1 MIRHN
6 PHGPDR
12 SSTETGHDKGES
24 GHPRA
29 MGRHIWRLF
38 PFVRPYKKRV
48 ATGLTANILARAF
61 DLLPILVVGQAVDKL
76 ADSMSGQGNTQPII
90 FLWYGLIILAT
101 FLGLALFQSISDYSW
116 DTLAQKVRHDLRVNI
131 YDHLQ
136 KLDYSFFD
144 ERQTGDLMSVV
155 SNDVDNLENFL
166 SDATTSMVRI
176 TITFAGTLSILLF
189 LDWRLALLLFFPL
202 PFAFLAIRFFVTRVH
217 PQYKRARKAVG
228 DMNAILENN
237 IQGMGVIQAYTAQ
250 TEQSVRIQ
258 NQSAEYRDATIA
270 AAGERAR
277 FIPMIYAIAGTSY
290 ATLIGG
296 GAYLT
301 FTGFGPSIGD
311 YTSFVLY
318 AMRLIMPLFVF
329 GMLINQVQRS
339 EASAQRITDL
349 LETEPVIW
357 DKPGAT
363 HLQKPPSSIEF
374 KNVHFAYPGRK
385 PVIHG
390 VNLTLEKGKVI
401 GVVGPTGAGKS
412 TLVKLLLRYYDS
424 TKGQILVDGCP
435 LPGIAVDSWR
445 QHIGYVSQ
453 DAFLFT
459 GTVAE
464 NLLLG
469 RPGASFEEIQ
479 KAADIAGAKDF
490 IEDLPEGYET
500 TVGERGMKLSGGQR
514 QRISLAR
521 AVLRNPSILLLD
533 EATSAVDTRTEE
545 AIQENLHRFREGRAT
560 LAVAHRLST
569 VLKSDEIL
577 VLVDGL
583 VVERG
588 DHQSLLRDGGVYA
601 DLWAVQSGHADEAN
615 HNNAIIQRTADSPGE
630 NPGDNL

>member
-1 MIRHN
+1 
-6 PHGPDR
+6 
-12 SSTETGHDKGES
+12 
-24 GHPRA
+24 
-29 MGRHIWRLF
+29 
-38 PFVRPYKKRV
+38 V
-48 ATGLTANILARAF
+48 AAGLGANVLARAF
-61 DLLPILVVGQAVDKL
+61 DLLPILVVGKAVDQL
-76 ADSMSGQGNTQPII
+76 AASVSGQSSAQPII

-101 FLGLALFQSISDYSW
+101 FLGLALFQSTSDYAW
-116 DTLAQKVRHDLRVNI
+116 DTLAQKVRHDLRVNL
-131 YDHLQ
+131 YDQLQ

-144 ERQTGDLMSVV
+144 ERQTGDLMSVL
-155 SNDVDNLENFL
+155 SNDVDNLESFL
-166 SDATTSMVRI
+166 SDSITSMVRI
-176 TITFAGTLSILLF
+176 TITFAGTFAVLLY
-189 LDWRLALLLFFPL
+189 LDWRLALLLFIPL
-202 PFAFLAIRFFVTRVH
+202 PFALLAIRFFVTRVA
-217 PQYKRARKAVG
+217 PQYRRARKAVG

-250 TEQSVRIQ
+250 ADQSERVQ
-258 NQSAEYRDATIA
+258 NQSAEYRDAA
-270 AAGERAR
+270 VGAAGARVR
-277 FIPMIYAIAGTSY
+277 FIPLIYAIAGISY

-301 FTGFGPSIGD
+301 FIGYGPSIGD

-349 LETEPVIW
+349 LEIKPVMR
-357 DKPGAT
+357 DKPGAVR
-363 HLQKPPSSIEF
+363 LQKLPTSIEF
-374 KNVHFAYPGRK
+374 KDVHFAYPGRK

-390 VNLTLEKGKVI
+390 VDFTLERGKVI

-412 TLVKLLLRYYDS
+412 TLVKLLLRYYDA
-424 TKGQILVDGCP
+424 TNGQVTVDGHP
-435 LPGIAVDSWR
+435 LSDIVVDSWR

-453 DAFLFT
+453 EAFLFT

-469 RPGASFEEIQ
+469 RPDATFDEMVEAAS
-479 KAADIAGAKDF
+479 IAGAKEF
-490 IEDLPEGYET
+490 IESLPESYET
-500 TVGERGMKLSGGQR
+500 AVGERGMKLSGGQR

-521 AVLRNPSILLLD
+521 AVLRNPSVLVLD

-545 AIQENLHRFREGRAT
+545 VIQENLHKFREGRAT

-583 VVERG
+583 VLERG
-588 DHQSLLRDGGVYA
+588 DHKSLLTAGGVYA
-601 DLWAVQSGHADEAN
+601 DLWAVQSGHAEEAN
-615 HNNAIIQRTADSPGE
+615 HNAFREGIRG
-630 NPGDNL
+630 

>member
-1 MIRHN
+1 
-6 PHGPDR
+6 
-12 SSTETGHDKGES
+12 
-24 GHPRA
+24 
-29 MGRHIWRLF
+29 MGRQIWRLL
-38 PFVRPYKKRV
+38 PFVRPYRKRV
-48 ATGLTANILARAF
+48 AAGLGANVLARAF
-61 DLLPILVVGQAVDKL
+61 DLLPILVVGKAVDQL
-76 ADSMSGQGNTQPII
+76 TASVSGQSSTQPII

-101 FLGLALFQSISDYSW
+101 FLGLALFQSTSDYAW
-116 DTLAQKVRHDLRVNI
+116 DTLAQKVRHDLRVNL
-131 YDHLQ
+131 YDQLQ

-144 ERQTGDLMSVV
+144 ERQTGDLMSVL
-155 SNDVDNLENFL
+155 SNDVDNLESFL
-166 SDATTSMVRI
+166 SDSITSMVRI
-176 TITFAGTLSILLF
+176 TITFAGTFAVLLY
-189 LDWRLALLLFFPL
+189 LDWRLALLLFIPL
-202 PFAFLAIRFFVTRVH
+202 PFALLAIRFFVTRVA
-217 PQYKRARKAVG
+217 PQYRRARKAVG

-250 TEQSVRIQ
+250 ADQSERVQ
-258 NQSAEYRDATIA
+258 NQSAEYRDAAVGA
-270 AAGERAR
+270 AVARVR
-277 FIPMIYAIAGTSY
+277 FIPLIYAIAGISY

-301 FTGFGPSIGD
+301 FIGYGPSIGD

-349 LETEPVIW
+349 LETKPVMR
-357 DKPGAT
+357 DKPGAVL
-363 HLQKPPSSIEF
+363 LQKSPMSIEF
-374 KNVHFAYPGRK
+374 KDVHFAYPGRK

-390 VNLTLEKGKVI
+390 VDLTLERGKVI

-412 TLVKLLLRYYDS
+412 TLVKLLLRYYDA
-424 TKGQILVDGCP
+424 TNGQVTVDGHS
-435 LPGIAVDSWR
+435 LSDIAVDSWR

-453 DAFLFT
+453 EAFLFT

-469 RPGASFEEIQ
+469 QPDATFDEMVEAAS
-479 KAADIAGAKDF
+479 IAGAKEF
-490 IEDLPEGYET
+490 IESLPEGYET
-500 TVGERGMKLSGGQR
+500 AVGERGMKLSGGQR

-521 AVLRNPSILLLD
+521 AVLRNPSVLVLD

-583 VVERG
+583 VLERG
-588 DHQSLLRDGGVYA
+588 DHQSLLNAGGVYA
-601 DLWAVQSGHADEAN
+601 DLWAVQSGHADEMN
-615 HNNAIIQRTADSPGE
+615 HNVIYEGSRV
-630 NPGDNL
+630 

>member
-12 SSTETGHDKGES
+12 SPTAAVRNKENK
-24 GHPRA
+24 GHPRT
-29 MGRHIWRLF
+29 MGRHIWRLL
-38 PFVRPYKKRV
+38 PFVRPYRKRV
-48 ATGLTANILARAF
+48 ATGLATNVSARAF
-61 DLLPILVVGQAVDKL
+61 DLLPIFVVGRAVDQL
-76 ADSMSGQGNTQPII
+76 ANSASGRGDAEPII

-101 FLGLALFQSISDYSW
+101 FLGLALFQSISDYAW
-116 DTLAQKVRHDLRVNI
+116 DTLAQKVRHDLRVKL

-136 KLDYSFFD
+136 KLDFSFFD
-144 ERQTGDLMSVV
+144 DRQTGDLMSVI

-176 TITFAGTLSILLF
+176 TITFAGTLAILLF
-189 LDWRLALLLFFPL
+189 LDWRLALLLFLPL
-202 PFAFLAIRFFVTRVH
+202 PFAFLAIRFFVIRVH
-217 PQYKRARKAVG
+217 PQYRRARQAVG

-250 TEQSVRIQ
+250 TDQSDRISR
-258 NQSAEYRDATIA
+258 QSAEYRDAAVA

-301 FTGFGPSIGD
+301 FIGYGPSIGD

-329 GMLINQVQRS
+329 GMLINQLQRS
-339 EASAQRITDL
+339 EASAQRITNL
-349 LETEPVIW
+349 LETEPIIR
-357 DKPGAT
+357 DKPGAV
-363 HLQKPPSSIEF
+363 HLQKPPTSIEF
-374 KNVHFAYPGRK
+374 RNVHFAYPGRK
-385 PVIHG
+385 PVLHG
-390 VNLTLEKGKVI
+390 VNFTLERGKVI

-412 TLVKLLLRYYDS
+412 TLVKLLLRYYDP
-424 TKGQILVDGCP
+424 TKGQILVDGHP
-435 LPGIAVDSWR
+435 LSDIAVDTLR

-469 RPGASFEEIQ
+469 RPDATFEEIQ
-479 KAADIAGAKDF
+479 EAAGIAGAREF
-490 IEDLPEGYET
+490 IESLPEGYET
-500 TVGERGMKLSGGQR
+500 AVGERGMKLSGGQR

-521 AVLRNPSILLLD
+521 AVLRNPSLLVLD
-533 EATSAVDTRTEE
+533 EATSAVDTRTEK
-545 AIQENLHRFREGRAT
+545 AIQENLHQFREGRAT

-577 VLVDGL
+577 VLVDGMVL
-583 VVERG
+583 ERG
-588 DHQSLLRDGGVYA
+588 DHQGLLNAGGVYA

-615 HNNAIIQRTADSPGE
+615 NNAIIERTADSPGE
-630 NPGDNL
+630 IPGDNL

>member
-1 MIRHN
+1 
-6 PHGPDR
+6 
-12 SSTETGHDKGES
+12 
-24 GHPRA
+24 

-38 PFVRPYKKRV
+38 PFVRPYRKRV
-48 ATGLTANILARAF
+48 ATGLASNVLARAF
-61 DLLPILVVGQAVDKL
+61 DLLPILVVGKAVDHL
-76 ADSMSGQGNTQPII
+76 AASHAQQAGGSSGM
-90 FLWYGLIILAT
+90 FLWYGFIILVT
-101 FLGLALFQSISDYSW
+101 FLGLALFQSISDYCW
-116 DTLAQKVRHDLRVNI
+116 DTLAQKVRHDMRVSL

-136 KLDYSFFD
+136 KLDYAFFD
-144 ERQTGDLMSVV
+144 ERQTGDLMSVL

-176 TITFAGTLSILLF
+176 VVTFAGTLAVLLF

-217 PQYKRARKAVG
+217 PQYRRARQAVG

-250 TEQSVRIQ
+250 ADQAVRIEH
-258 NQSAEYRDATIA
+258 QSAQYRNAAVA

-277 FIPMIYAIAGTSY
+277 FIPLIYAIAGTSY
-290 ATLIGG
+290 AILIGG
-296 GAYLT
+296 GAWLT

-329 GMLINQVQRS
+329 GMLINQIQRS

-349 LETEPVIW
+349 LKTEPVVKDASDAFKLIR
-357 DKPGAT
+357 
-363 HLQKPPSSIEF
+363 PPAVIEF

-390 VNLTLEKGKVI
+390 VDLVLEKGKVI

-412 TLVKLLLRYYDS
+412 TLVKLLLRYYDPV
-424 TKGQILVDGCP
+424 KGQILVDGHP
-435 LPGIAVDSWR
+435 LSNIAVDTLR

-453 DAFLFT
+453 EAFLFT

-464 NLLLG
+464 NILLG
-469 RPGASFEEIQ
+469 KPGAPFEEMQ
-479 KAADIAGAKDF
+479 EAARIAGAREF
-490 IEDLPEGYET
+490 IESLPEGYET
-500 TVGERGMKLSGGQR
+500 RVGERGMKLSGGQR

-521 AVLRNPSILLLD
+521 AVLRNPSVLVLD

-577 VLVDGL
+577 VLVDG
-583 VVERG
+583 VVLERG
-588 DHQSLLRDGGVYA
+588 DHRSLLDAGGVYA
-601 DLWAVQSGHADEAN
+601 DLWAVQSGHGDEVN
-615 HNNAIIQRTADSPGE
+615 HHFVEAPYKAGE
-630 NPGDNL
+630 IL

>member
-1 MIRHN
+1 
-6 PHGPDR
+6 
-12 SSTETGHDKGES
+12 
-24 GHPRA
+24 
-29 MGRHIWRLF
+29 MGRQIWRLL
-38 PFVRPYKKRV
+38 PFVRPYRKRV
-48 ATGLTANILARAF
+48 AAGLATNVAARAF
-61 DLLPILVVGQAVDKL
+61 DLLPILVVGQVVDHL
-76 ADSMSGQGNTQPII
+76 VAPLSGQRDTQPTI

-116 DTLAQKVRHDLRVNI
+116 DTLAQKVRHDLRVSL

-144 ERQTGDLMSVV
+144 EQQTGDLMSII

-166 SDATTSMVRI
+166 SDAITSMVRI
-176 TITFAGTLSILLF
+176 TITFAGTLTILLF
-189 LDWRLALLLFFPL
+189 LDWRLALLLFLPL

-250 TEQSVRIQ
+250 ADQSGRIQ
-258 NQSAEYRDATIA
+258 RQSAEYRDAAVA

-290 ATLIGG
+290 AILIGG

-301 FTGFGPSIGD
+301 FTGYGPSIGD

-339 EASAQRITDL
+339 EASAQRITGL
-349 LETEPVIW
+349 LETEPLIRDNSSAVR
-357 DKPGAT
+357 
-363 HLQKPPSSIEF
+363 LLKPPASIEF
-374 KNVHFAYPGRK
+374 RNVHFAYPGRK

-390 VNLTLEKGKVI
+390 VDLTLERGKVI

-412 TLVKLLLRYYDS
+412 TLVKLLLRYYDP
-424 TKGQILVDGCP
+424 TKGQILVDGRP
-435 LPGIAVDSWR
+435 LSDIAVDTMR

-453 DAFLFT
+453 EAFLFT

-469 RPGASFEEIQ
+469 RPNATFEEINE
-479 KAADIAGAKDF
+479 AADIAGAREF
-490 IEDLPEGYET
+490 IENLPEGYET
-500 TVGERGMKLSGGQR
+500 NVGERGMKLSGGQR

-521 AVLRNPSILLLD
+521 AVLRNPSVLLLD

-545 AIQENLHRFREGRAT
+545 AIQESLHRFREGRTT

-583 VVERG
+583 VLERG
-588 DHQSLLRDGGVYA
+588 DHQSLLKAGGVYA
-601 DLWAVQSGHADEAN
+601 DLWAVQSGHADETN
-615 HNNAIIQRTADSPGE
+615 HNAILERSFRMEKPGKR
-630 NPGDNL
+630 

>member
-1 MIRHN
+1 LTQNSSPGPGQN
-6 PHGPDR
+6 P
-12 SSTETGHDKGES
+12 TETGHDKNEQY
-24 GHPRA
+24 HPRT
-29 MGRHIWRLF
+29 MGRQIWRLL

-48 ATGLTANILARAF
+48 AAGLAASVLARAF
-61 DLLPILVVGQAVDKL
+61 DLLPILVVGKAVDQL
-76 ADSMSGQGNTQPII
+76 TASVSGQETSHPII
-90 FLWYGLIILAT
+90 FLWYGLIILGT
-101 FLGLALFQSISDYSW
+101 FLGLALFQTTSDYSW
-116 DTLAQKVRHDLRVNI
+116 DTLSQKVRHDLRVGL

-136 KLDYSFFD
+136 KLDFSFFD
-144 ERQTGDLMSVV
+144 TRQTGDLMSVL

-166 SDATTSMVRI
+166 ADATTSMVRI
-176 TITFAGTLSILLF
+176 TITFAGTLTILLF
-189 LDWRLALLLFFPL
+189 LDWRLALLLFLPL

-250 TEQSVRIQ
+250 ADQSGRIR
-258 NQSAEYRDATIA
+258 NQSAEYRDAAVA
-270 AAGERAR
+270 AAGARAR
-277 FIPMIYAIAGTSY
+277 FIPLIYLIAGTSY
-290 ATLIGG
+290 AVLIGG
-296 GAYLT
+296 GGYLT
-301 FTGFGPSIGD
+301 FTGFGPSVGD

-349 LETEPVIW
+349 LETEPAIK
-357 DKPGAT
+357 DLPGAP
-363 HLQKPPSSIEF
+363 HLQSPPVSIEF
-374 KNVHFAYPGRK
+374 KEVRFAYPDRK

-390 VNLTLEKGKVI
+390 VDLTLERGKVI

-412 TLVKLLLRYYDS
+412 TLIKLLLRYYDPV
-424 TKGQILVDGCP
+424 KGQILIDGQP
-435 LPGIAVDSWR
+435 LSDLAVDSWR

-469 RPGASFEEIQ
+469 RPEATFEEMEE
-479 KAADIAGAKDF
+479 AAGIAGAREF
-490 IEDLPEGYET
+490 IENLPDGYET

-521 AVLRNPSILLLD
+521 AVLRNPSVLVLD

-577 VLVDGL
+577 VVVDG
-583 VVERG
+583 VVLERG
-588 DHQSLLRDGGVYA
+588 DHQSLLNAGGVYA
-601 DLWAVQSGHADEAN
+601 DLWAVQSGHAEEAN
-615 HNNAIIQRTADSPGE
+615 HNSIIE
-630 NPGDNL
+630 

>member
-1 MIRHN
+1 
-6 PHGPDR
+6 
-12 SSTETGHDKGES
+12 
-24 GHPRA
+24 
-29 MGRHIWRLF
+29 MGRQIWRLL
-38 PFVRPYKKRV
+38 PFVRPYRKRV
-48 ATGLTANILARAF
+48 AAGLAANVSARAF
-61 DLLPILVVGQAVDKL
+61 DLLPILVVGQAVDQL
-76 ADSMSGQGNTQPII
+76 AASVSGQGSAHPII

-101 FLGLALFQSISDYSW
+101 FLGLALFQTTSDYAW
-116 DTLAQKVRHDLRVNI
+116 DTLAQKVRHDLRVGL

-136 KLDYSFFD
+136 RLDYSFFD
-144 ERQTGDLMSVV
+144 ERQTGDLMSVL
-155 SNDVDNLENFL
+155 SNDVDNLESFL

-176 TITFAGTLSILLF
+176 TITFAGTLAILLF
-189 LDWRLALLLFFPL
+189 LDWRLALLLFLPL
-202 PFAFLAIRFFVTRVH
+202 PFALLAIRYFVTRVH

-250 TEQSVRIQ
+250 SDQSGRISH
-258 NQSAEYRDATIA
+258 QSAEYRNAAVA
-270 AAGERAR
+270 AAGVRAR
-277 FIPMIYAIAGTSY
+277 FIPLIYIIAGTSY

-301 FTGFGPSIGD
+301 FIGYGPSIGD

-349 LETEPVIW
+349 LETEPIMR
-357 DKPGAT
+357 DKPGAVR
-363 HLQKPPSSIEF
+363 LQKLPTSIEF
-374 KNVHFAYPGRK
+374 KDVHFAYPGRK

-390 VNLTLEKGKVI
+390 VDLTLERGKVI

-412 TLVKLLLRYYDS
+412 TLVKLLLRYYDA
-424 TKGQILVDGCP
+424 TNGQVTVDGHP
-435 LPGIAVDSWR
+435 LSDIAVDSWR

-453 DAFLFT
+453 EAFLFT

-469 RPGASFEEIQ
+469 RPDATFDEMVEAAS
-479 KAADIAGAKDF
+479 IAGAQEF
-490 IEDLPEGYET
+490 IENLPEGYET
-500 TVGERGMKLSGGQR
+500 AVGERGMKLSGGQR

-521 AVLRNPSILLLD
+521 AVLRNPSVLVLD

-545 AIQENLHRFREGRAT
+545 AIQENLHRFREDRAT

-583 VVERG
+583 VLERG
-588 DHQSLLRDGGVYA
+588 NHQSLLNAGGVYA
-601 DLWAVQSGHADEAN
+601 DLWAVQSGHADKAN
-615 HNNAIIQRTADSPGE
+615 HNAFREGSGV
-630 NPGDNL
+630 

>member
-1 MIRHN
+1 
-6 PHGPDR
+6 
-12 SSTETGHDKGES
+12 
-24 GHPRA
+24 
-29 MGRHIWRLF
+29 MGRQIWRLL
-38 PFVRPYKKRV
+38 PFVRPYRKRV
-48 ATGLTANILARAF
+48 AAGLAANVSARAF
-61 DLLPILVVGQAVDKL
+61 DLLPILVVGQAVDQL
-76 ADSMSGQGNTQPII
+76 AASVSGQGSAHPII

-101 FLGLALFQSISDYSW
+101 FLGLALFQTTSDYSW
-116 DTLAQKVRHDLRVNI
+116 DTLAQKVRHDLRVSL

-136 KLDYSFFD
+136 RLDYSFFD
-144 ERQTGDLMSVV
+144 ERQTGDLMSVL
-155 SNDVDNLENFL
+155 SNDVDNLESFL

-176 TITFAGTLSILLF
+176 TITFAGTLAILLF
-189 LDWRLALLLFFPL
+189 LDWRLALLLFLPL
-202 PFAFLAIRFFVTRVH
+202 PFALLAIRYFVTRVH

-250 TEQSVRIQ
+250 SDQSGRISH
-258 NQSAEYRDATIA
+258 QSAEYRNAAVA
-270 AAGERAR
+270 AAGVRAR
-277 FIPMIYAIAGTSY
+277 FIPLIYIIAGTSY

-301 FTGFGPSIGD
+301 FIGYGPSIGD

-349 LETEPVIW
+349 LETEPIMR
-357 DKPGAT
+357 DKPGAVR
-363 HLQKPPSSIEF
+363 LQKLPTSIEF
-374 KNVHFAYPGRK
+374 KGVHFAYPGRK

-390 VNLTLEKGKVI
+390 VDLTLERGKVI

-412 TLVKLLLRYYDS
+412 TLVKLLLRYYDA
-424 TKGQILVDGCP
+424 TNGQVTVDGHP
-435 LPGIAVDSWR
+435 LSDIAVDSWR

-453 DAFLFT
+453 EAFLFT

-469 RPGASFEEIQ
+469 RPDATFDEMVEAAS
-479 KAADIAGAKDF
+479 IAGAKEF
-490 IEDLPEGYET
+490 IENLPEGYET
-500 TVGERGMKLSGGQR
+500 AVGERGMKLSGGQR

-521 AVLRNPSILLLD
+521 AVLRNPSVLVLD

-545 AIQENLHRFREGRAT
+545 AIQENLHQFREGRAT

-583 VVERG
+583 VLERG
-588 DHQSLLRDGGVYA
+588 DHQSLLNAGGVYA
-601 DLWAVQSGHADEAN
+601 DLWAVQSGHADEMN
-615 HNNAIIQRTADSPGE
+615 HNVIYEGSRV
-630 NPGDNL
+630 

>member
-1 MIRHN
+1 
-6 PHGPDR
+6 
-12 SSTETGHDKGES
+12 
-24 GHPRA
+24 
-29 MGRHIWRLF
+29 MGRQIWRLL
-38 PFVRPYKKRV
+38 PFVRPYRKRV
-48 ATGLTANILARAF
+48 AAGLASNVSARAF
-61 DLLPILVVGQAVDKL
+61 DLLPILVVGQAVDQL
-76 ADSMSGQGNTQPII
+76 AAGVSGQGTTQPII

-101 FLGLALFQSISDYSW
+101 FLGLALFQTISDYSW
-116 DTLAQKVRHDLRVNI
+116 DTLAQKVRHDLRVSL

-144 ERQTGDLMSVV
+144 EQQTGDLMSVL
-155 SNDVDNLENFL
+155 SNDVDNLESFL

-176 TITFAGTLSILLF
+176 TITFAGTLTVLLF
-189 LDWRLALLLFFPL
+189 LDWRLALLLFLPL

-217 PQYKRARKAVG
+217 PQYRRARKAVG

-237 IQGMGVIQAYTAQ
+237 IQGMDVIQAYTAQ
-250 TEQSVRIQ
+250 VDQSGRI
-258 NQSAEYRDATIA
+258 NKQSAEYRDAAVA
-270 AAGERAR
+270 AAGSRAR
-277 FIPMIYAIAGTSY
+277 FIPLIYTIAGTSY

-301 FTGFGPSIGD
+301 FTGYGPSIGD

-349 LETEPVIW
+349 LETEPFIK
-357 DKPGAT
+357 DNPDAIR
-363 HLQKPPSSIEF
+363 LQKPPASIEF
-374 KNVHFAYPGRK
+374 KDVHFAYPGRK

-390 VNLTLEKGKVI
+390 LDLSLEKGKVI

-412 TLVKLLLRYYDS
+412 TLVKLLLRYYDP
-424 TKGQILVDGCP
+424 TKGQIMLDDSI
-435 LPGIAVDSWR
+435 LSDIAVDTWR

-453 DAFLFT
+453 EAFLFT

-469 RPGASFEEIQ
+469 RPDATFEEIQ
-479 KAADIAGAKDF
+479 EAAGIAGAREF
-490 IEDLPEGYET
+490 IEDLPDGYET

-521 AVLRNPSILLLD
+521 AVLRNPSVLVLD

-583 VVERG
+583 VLERG
-588 DHQSLLRDGGVYA
+588 DHQSLLKAGGVYA

-615 HNNAIIQRTADSPGE
+615 RNNANYEKPFRA
-630 NPGDNL
+630 GDTL

>member
-1 MIRHN
+1 
-6 PHGPDR
+6 
-12 SSTETGHDKGES
+12 
-24 GHPRA
+24 
-29 MGRHIWRLF
+29 MGRHIWRLM
-38 PFVRPYKKRV
+38 PFVRPYRKRV
-48 ATGLTANILARAF
+48 ATGLMSNILARAF
-61 DLLPILVVGQAVDKL
+61 DLLPILVVGRAVDKL
-76 ADSMSGQGNTQPII
+76 AASASGTGQGDPVV
-90 FLWYGLIILAT
+90 FFWYGLVILGT

-116 DTLAQKVRHDLRVNI
+116 DTLAQKVRHDLRVNL

-144 ERQTGDLMSVV
+144 ERQTGDLMSVL

-176 TITFAGTLSILLF
+176 TITFAGTLAVLLF
-189 LDWRLALLLFFPL
+189 LDWRLALLLFLPL

-217 PQYKRARKAVG
+217 PQYRRARRAVG

-250 TEQSVRIQ
+250 NEQSARITV
-258 NQSAEYRDATIA
+258 QSAEYRNAAVA

-277 FIPMIYAIAGTSY
+277 FIPLIYAIAGTSY

-296 GAYLT
+296 GAWLT
-301 FTGFGPSIGD
+301 FTGYGPSIGD

-329 GMLINQVQRS
+329 GMLINQIQRS
-339 EASAQRITDL
+339 EASAQRITEL
-349 LETEPVIW
+349 LQTEPAIIDV
-357 DKPGAT
+357 PGAI
-363 HLQKPPSSIEF
+363 HLQNPPRILEF
-374 KNVHFAYPGRK
+374 RDVHFAYPGRK

-390 VNLTLEKGKVI
+390 VDMTLERGKVI

-412 TLVKLLLRYYDS
+412 TLVKLLLRYYDPV
-424 TKGQILVDGCP
+424 KGQILVDGNP
-435 LPGIAVDSWR
+435 LSSIAVNTIR

-453 DAFLFT
+453 EAFLFT

-469 RPGASFEEIQ
+469 KPDATFEEIQ
-479 KAADIAGAKDF
+479 EAARIAGAKEF
-490 IEDLPEGYET
+490 IEGLPEGYET

-521 AVLRNPSILLLD
+521 AVLRNPSILVLD

-545 AIQENLHRFREGRAT
+545 VIQDNLHRFREGRAT

-577 VLVDGL
+577 VLVDG
-583 VVERG
+583 VVLERG
-588 DHQSLLRDGGVYA
+588 DHESLLRAGGVYA

-615 HNNAIIQRTADSPGE
+615 HFPVVESPFRAGDS
-630 NPGDNL
+630 L

>member
-1 MIRHN
+1 MTRN
-6 PHGPDR
+6 SPHGPDR
-12 SSTETGHDKGES
+12 SPTGAVQDKEEG
-24 GHPRA
+24 GHPRT
-29 MGRHIWRLF
+29 MGRQIWRLL
-38 PFVRPYKKRV
+38 PFVRPYRKRV
-48 ATGLTANILARAF
+48 AVGLAANVAARAF
-61 DLLPILVVGQAVDKL
+61 DLLPILVVGQVVDHL
-76 ADSMSGQGNTQPII
+76 AASLSGQGDTQPTI

-116 DTLAQKVRHDLRVNI
+116 DTLAQKVRHDLRVSL

-144 ERQTGDLMSVV
+144 EQQTGDLMSII

-166 SDATTSMVRI
+166 SDAITSMVRI
-176 TITFAGTLSILLF
+176 TITFAGILTILLF
-189 LDWRLALLLFFPL
+189 LDWRLALLLFLPL

-250 TEQSVRIQ
+250 ADQSGRIQ
-258 NQSAEYRDATIA
+258 RQSAEYRDAAVA

-290 ATLIGG
+290 AILIGG

-301 FTGFGPSIGD
+301 FTGYGPSIGD

-339 EASAQRITDL
+339 EASAQRITGL
-349 LETEPVIW
+349 LETEPLIR
-357 DKPGAT
+357 DNSGAVR
-363 HLQKPPSSIEF
+363 LLKPPASIEF
-374 KNVHFAYPGRK
+374 RNVHFAYPGRK

-390 VNLTLEKGKVI
+390 VDLTLEKGKVI

-412 TLVKLLLRYYDS
+412 TLVKLLLRYYDP
-424 TKGQILVDGCP
+424 TKGQILVDGRP
-435 LPGIAVDSWR
+435 LSDIAVDTMR

-453 DAFLFT
+453 EAFLFT

-469 RPGASFEEIQ
+469 RPDATFEEI
-479 KAADIAGAKDF
+479 KEAADIAGAREF
-490 IEDLPEGYET
+490 IENLPEGYET

-521 AVLRNPSILLLD
+521 AVLRNPSVLLLD

-545 AIQENLHRFREGRAT
+545 AIQESLHRFREGRAT

-569 VLKSDEIL
+569 ILKSDEIL

-583 VVERG
+583 VLERG
-588 DHQSLLRDGGVYA
+588 DHQSLLNAGGVYA
-601 DLWAVQSGHADEAN
+601 DLWAVQSGHADETN
-615 HNNAIIQRTADSPGE
+615 HNAILERPFRMGKPGKR
-630 NPGDNL
+630 